1 LQALQD
7 QIFDLLVQG
16 AEGGREA
23 IHGSNDIFYKT

>member
-16 AEGGREA
+16 TEGGREA
-23 IHGSNDIFYKT
+23 VHGLNHIFYKT